1 MPRRTKARVAATA
14 PAPSEAALGCACA
27 SVRRAA
33 RLVTRLYDQQL
44 RGVDIEAPQYAL
56 LTTLKRLG
64 PCTQGALGRPH
75 ALDKTTV
82 SRNLRLLERKG
93 WVTMVASTDRR
104 ERQVTLTAAG
114 ERQRAA
120 AAVHWKAAQ
129 TGLRAAMS
137 HEEWTALFKAFAAV
151 TRAAGVAASN
161 REARR

>member
-1 MPRRTKARVAATA
+1 MPRSTKARVAAA
-14 PAPSEAALGCACA
+14 AAGPGDEALGCACA
-27 SVRRAA
+27 TVRRAA

-44 RGVDIEAPQYAL
+44 RGVDLEAPQYAL

-64 PCTQGALGRPH
+64 PCTQAALARPH

-82 SRNLRLLERKG
+82 SRNLRLLEQKG
-93 WVTMVASTDRR
+93 WVTTVASPDRR

-129 TGLRAAMS
+129 HGLRAAMS
-137 HEEWTALFKAFAAV
+137 TDDWTALFAACAAV
-151 TRAAGVAASN
+151 TRAAGVATSN